1 MSETPLTA
9 DEPSPETATAT
20 RIECRGSTTAPPEPG
35 LHGRTP
41 ANIGVVRR
49 RLPVGA
55 ECSPDGGVRFRVWAP
70 RRKQVTVV
78 LEDEPDRRAVPLAAE
93 GNGYFSGLSFDAG
106 VGTLY
111 RFRLDDD
118 DALYPDPASRFQ
130 PLGPFGPS
138 RVVDPTAFAW
148 TDAGWAGA
156 SLRGQVIYEM
166 HIGTFT
172 GERTWAAAAREL
184 AELAELGVTCVEMM
198 PIAEFA
204 GRFGWGYD
212 GVDLFA
218 PTHLY
223 GEPDDLCR
231 FVDQAHRHGLAV
243 ILDVVYNHLG
253 PDGNY
258 LMHFSPD
265 YFTDRH
271 ETDWGAAINFDGLE
285 SVPVREFFLAN
296 ARAWIEEFHFDGLRL
311 DATQSIFDES
321 PEHIV
326 TALAREVRAA
336 ARGRATLIVV
346 ENEPQHSHLV
356 RSIDR
361 GGFGLDA
368 LWNDDLHHSAMVA
381 LTGKK
386 EAYYTDYNGSPQEF
400 VSAAKWGFLYQG
412 QRYKWQ
418 RRRRGRPALDL
429 PPASFVGFIENH
441 DQVANAA
448 HGWRLHRLTSPGR
461 YRAMTAYLLL
471 APSTPML
478 FQGQEFASSAPFLY
492 FADHR
497 GELGAK
503 VREGRAA
510 FLAQFASIA
519 TPEVMATLPD
529 PTALDT
535 FERCTLD
542 FEERRSHESMY
553 RMHRDLLRLRR
564 RDPVLSAQRPRGVD
578 GAVLGP
584 EAFVLRF
591 FGEAGADRLLVV
603 NLGTDLTLNPAPEP
617 LLAPPADA
625 LWRILWSSDDVR
637 YGGAGVAPIETRQNW
652 RVPGHAAV
660 LLEPQPAAGADD
672 PAGGEEEET
681 EEAESR
687 RDALRRLG
695 AV

>member
-1 MSETPLTA
+1 MRDTTQSRGGPAKEEIEGLACQFTERPRCGKALSRLDVA
-9 DEPSPETATAT
+9 DGGA
-20 RIECRGSTTAPPEPG
+20 
-35 LHGRTP
+35 LK
-41 ANIGVVRR
+41 R
-49 RLPVGA
+49 RLPIGA
-55 ECSPDGGVRFRVWAP
+55 ELSPEGGIRFRVWAP
-70 RRKQVTVV
+70 GRERVTVV
-78 LEDEPDRRAVPLAAE
+78 LEDGQNRRAVPLEAE
-93 GNGYFSGLSFDAG
+93 GGGYFSVVSFDAA

-130 PLGPFGPS
+130 PQGPFGPS
-138 RVVDPTAFAW
+138 RVVDPAGFTW
-148 TDAGWAGA
+148 TDAEWTGV

-172 GERTWAAAAREL
+172 GERSWAAAAREL
-184 AELAELGVTCVEMM
+184 EELADLGVTCLEMM

-223 GEPDDLCR
+223 GEPNDLRR
-231 FVDQAHRHGLAV
+231 FVDQAHGCGLAV

-253 PDGNY
+253 PAGNY
-258 LMHFSPD
+258 LRHFSPD

-271 ETDWGAAINFDGLE
+271 GTDWGEAINFDGPG
-285 SVPVREFFLAN
+285 SGPVREFFLAN
-296 ARAWIEEFHFDGLRL
+296 ARAWIEEYHFDGLRL

-321 PEHIV
+321 PEHI
-326 TALAREVRAA
+326 LASLTREVRAA
-336 ARGRATLIVV
+336 ARGRATLLVA
-346 ENEPQHSHLV
+346 ENEPQHSRLV
-356 RSIDR
+356 RPLDR

-386 EAYYTDYNGSPQEF
+386 EAYYTDYNGSPQEL
-400 VSAAKWGFLYQG
+400 VSATKWGFLYQG

-418 RRRRGRPALDL
+418 RGRRGTPALDL
-429 PPASFVGFIENH
+429 PPASLVGFLENH

-471 APSTPML
+471 APGTPML

-497 GELGAK
+497 DEVATK

-510 FLAQFASIA
+510 FLAQFPSIA
-519 TPEVMATLPD
+519 TPEMMAHLSD

-542 FEERRSHESMY
+542 MEERRTHAAIY
-553 RMHRDLLRLRR
+553 GMHRDLLRLRR
-564 RDPVLSAQRPRGVD
+564 CDPVLRAQRPRGVD

-584 EAFVLRF
+584 EAFALRF
-591 FGEAGADRLLVV
+591 FDDAGTDRLLLV
-603 NLGTDLTLNPAPEP
+603 NLGSDLNLHPAPEP
-617 LLAPPADA
+617 LLAPPARA
-625 LWRILWSSDDVR
+625 FWKILWSSDDVR
-637 YGGAGVAPIETRQNW
+637 YGGAGIAPVETRQGW
-652 RVPGHAAV
+652 RIPGHAAV
-660 LLEPQPAAGADD
+660 LLEPQPAAGGHD
-672 PAGGEEEET
+672 PAGDADEET
-681 EEAESR
+681 EEAETR
-687 RDALRRLG
+687 RDGLRRLG
-695 AV
+695 VA

>member
-1 MSETPLTA
+1 M
-9 DEPSPETATAT
+9 
-20 RIECRGSTTAPPEPG
+20 RW
-35 LHGRTP
+35 
-41 ANIGVVRR
+41 R
-49 RLPVGA
+49 RLPIGA
-55 ECSPDGGVRFRVWAP
+55 ERSVDGGVHFRVWAP
-70 RRKQVTVV
+70 RRKRVTVV
-78 LEDEPDRRAVPLAAE
+78 LGHERDRGAVPLAAE
-93 GNGYFSGLSFDAG
+93 GTGYFAGVSAEAG

-118 DALYPDPASRFQ
+118 DTLYPDPASRSQ
-130 PLGPFGPS
+130 PEGPAGPS
-138 RVVDPTAFAW
+138 RVIDPTEFAW
-148 TDAGWAGA
+148 TDAGWGGA
-156 SLRGQVIYEM
+156 SLHGQVIYEM

-172 GERTWAAAAREL
+172 RERTWAAAAREL
-184 AELAELGVTCVEMM
+184 AELADLGVTCLEMM
-198 PIAEFA
+198 PIAEFS

-218 PTHLY
+218 PTRLY
-223 GEPDDLCR
+223 GEPDDLRR

-258 LMHFSPD
+258 LKQFSPD

-271 ETDWGAAINFDGLE
+271 ATDWGEAINFDGPG
-285 SVPVREFFLAN
+285 SGPVREFFLAN

-311 DATQSIFDES
+311 DATQAIHDES

-326 TALAREVRAA
+326 SALAREVRAA
-336 ARGRATLIVV
+336 ARGRATLIVA
-346 ENEPQHSHLV
+346 ENEPQHSDLV
-356 RSIDR
+356 RPADR
-361 GGFGLDA
+361 AGGGLDA
-368 LWNDDLHHSAMVA
+368 LWNDDLHHSAVVA

-386 EAYYTDYNGSPQEF
+386 EAYYTDYNGSPQELI
-400 VSAAKWGFLYQG
+400 SAAKWGFLYQG

-429 PPASFVGFIENH
+429 PPAHFVSFIENH

-448 HGWRLHRLTSPGR
+448 DGSRLHRLTSPGR

-471 APSTPML
+471 TPGTPML

-497 GELGAK
+497 GELGVT
-503 VREGRAA
+503 VRKGRAE
-510 FLAQFASIA
+510 FLAQFPSIA
-519 TPEVMATLPD
+519 TPEMMAALPD
-529 PTALDT
+529 PTAADT

-542 FEERRSHESMY
+542 FGERGRHESIY

-564 RDPVLSAQRPRGVD
+564 HDPAVSAQRPRGVD

-591 FGEAGADRLLVV
+591 FGEGGGDRLLVV
-603 NLGTDLTLNPAPEP
+603 NLGADLTFNPAPEP
-617 LLAPPADA
+617 LLAPPAAA

-637 YGGAGVAPIETRQNW
+637 YGGAGVAPIETRRNW
-652 RVPGHAAV
+652 CIPGHAAV
-660 LLEPQPAAGADD
+660 LLEPHPAAGADD
-672 PAGGEEEET
+672 PAGGEGEET
-681 EEAESR
+681 EEEETR
-687 RDALRRLG
+687 RDGRRRLG
-695 AV
+695 AA